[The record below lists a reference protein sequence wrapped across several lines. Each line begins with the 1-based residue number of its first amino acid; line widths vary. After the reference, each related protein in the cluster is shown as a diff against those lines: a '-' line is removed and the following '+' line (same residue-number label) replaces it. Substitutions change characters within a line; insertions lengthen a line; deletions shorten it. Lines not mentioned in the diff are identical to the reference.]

1 MIRFRCSC
9 GKKLKADESII
20 GRHVKCST
28 CEKINLV
35 PAESTATPSAANK
48 QPPAKAPAASSA
60 RKVAEKQSASG
71 LPKTSSSKPI
81 TKKPKPVIKS
91 LLGDDPADNESLS
104 LLPSEDDSSSRF
116 KLAPE
121 FDPEPAEKPIA
132 AGSSFDFDPA
142 SIDFDNQK
150 KTSPQDMIKRET
162 PSEISASDD
171 SNVKI
176 NTDFQPRF
184 KVKEKTSSNQALIY
198 LVYGAAGLG
207 GLVAICGLGYLLV
220 SMFSGGAPTYSAE
233 FESLNEVKQFR
244 SALNNYK
251 KSRRMYRVM
260 GEAYQKTQA
269 PTEEEIAAYNDL
281 LDSSSRENDDTLE
294 RAYSQMKSDK
304 LDEARRILREASA
317 ELDEKRP
324 ELDSRATEYQSKGG

>member
-28 CEKINLV
+28 CDKINSV
-35 PAESTATPSAANK
+35 PAESTAASSAENK
-48 QPPAKAPAASSA
+48 KPPAKSSA
-60 RKVAEKQSASG
+60 RKVAGKQSASG
-71 LPKTSSSKPI
+71 LPKKSPSKPI
-81 TKKPKPVIKS
+81 TTKPKPVITS
-91 LLGDDPADNESLS
+91 LLGDDPTDNESPS

-121 FDPEPAEKPIA
+121 FDPEPADKPIA

-142 SIDFDNQK
+142 LIDFDNQK
-150 KTSPQDMIKRET
+150 KTSSQDMIKRET
-162 PSEISASDD
+162 PSEISASED
-171 SNVKI
+171 NGVKI

-184 KVKEKTSSNQALIY
+184 KVKEKTSNNQTLVY
-198 LVYGAAGLG
+198 LVYVAAGLG
-207 GLVAICGLGYLLV
+207 GLVAICGMGYLLV
-220 SMFSGGAPTYSAE
+220 SMFSGGAPTYSTE

-260 GEAYQKTQA
+260 GEAYLKTQS
-269 PTEEEIAAYNDL
+269 PPEEEVAAYNDL
-281 LDSSSRENDDTLE
+281 LDSSSRENDDTLD
-294 RAYSQMKSDK
+294 RAYSQMKDDK
-304 LDEARRILREASA
+304 LDQAKRILREASA

-324 ELDSRATEYQSKGG
+324 ELNSRATEYQSKGG